1 MNSTIHSYLLFL
13 FAAITTTKNVNAVQ
27 QLRGGVRLL
36 EEQKPRCPK
45 KRVRIHTFCI
55 DGYPDFF
62 DFAQHQLSLNAQPL
76 NSGHIDMKQ
85 GACNQYH
92 HQPIAVDEWK
102 SLTVGTEEVD
112 YFMGTKVII
121 DHDRDYATIPPGDWH
136 SDTCDPY
143 EIQIAKQHTSGS
155 TSSGCYNLGASGGL
169 DEFGIPIKLDLGY
182 KDCSEWTQPSESY
195 RWFIEVEPILE

>member
-13 FAAITTTKNVNAVQ
+13 FAAITTKNVNAVQ

-55 DGYPDFF
+55 DGYPDLF
-62 DFAQHQLSLNAQPL
+62 DYAQIQLSMNGKPL
-76 NSGHIDMKQ
+76 NTGHIDMKQ

-92 HQPIAVDEWK
+92 HQPIEVDEWK
-102 SLTVGTEEVD
+102 TLTVGTEEVD
-112 YFMGTKVII
+112 FLFGTKVII
-121 DHDRDYATIPPGDWH
+121 DHDRDYAEMNSGEWH

-143 EIQIAKQHTSGS
+143 EIQIAKQHTSEEA
-155 TSSGCYNLGASGGL
+155 SSKCYNLGGGTTL
-169 DEFGIPIKLDLGY
+169 DAYGVPIKLDLGFN
-182 KDCSEWTQPSESY
+182 DCSEWTQPSESY